1 MNKLLTTTVLTI
13 ISLSSCVSSKTF
25 SEINGTINHETVKE
39 ISITIHRADQYLT
52 KLISDKDSI
61 KTFVTDL
68 NKAEIEGPWKGAK
81 WDEILLV
88 CSDKTISLSTNGKVF
103 GLGSSGQFYKLDKK
117 YQYDFQFK

>member
-13 ISLSSCVSSKTF
+13 ISLSSCKSSKTF
-25 SEINGTINHETVKE
+25 SEINGMINHETVKE
-39 ISITIHRADQYLT
+39 ISITTHRADQNST

-68 NKAEIEGPWKGAK
+68 NKAAIDGLWKGAK
-81 WDEILLV
+81 WDEILLI
-88 CSDKTISLSTNGKVF
+88 CTDKIITLSTNGKVF
-103 GLGSSGQFYKLDKK
+103 GLGSSGQFYKLDNK